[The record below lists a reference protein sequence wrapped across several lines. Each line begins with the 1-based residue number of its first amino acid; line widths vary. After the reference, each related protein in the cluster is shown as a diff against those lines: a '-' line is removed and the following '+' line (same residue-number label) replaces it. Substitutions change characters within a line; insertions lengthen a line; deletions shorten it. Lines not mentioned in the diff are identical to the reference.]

1 MKHRPTALFPL
12 LLSLLLLLS
21 ACGAGPSRP
30 EDSGTREPPQ
40 TEEPAAGETAEETLA
55 DLCGADWQ
63 DYLTETITMQMG
75 NRMDKDPEVVYFPI
89 ADGAPLTDYAAIDET
104 TAFEV
109 DADGNIVI
117 LFPAGAVTDAAHG
130 EQSFTVPRP

>member
-1 MKHRPTALFPL
+1 MKHRPTALFL
-12 LLSLLLLLS
+12 LLSLLLMLS
-21 ACGAGPSRP
+21 A
-30 EDSGTREPPQ
+30 
-40 TEEPAAGETAEETLA
+40 
-55 DLCGADWQ
+55 CGADWQ

>member
-1 MKHRPTALFPL
+1 MKRRSSALFPL
-12 LLSLLLLLS
+12 LLSLILLLS
-21 ACGAGPSRP
+21 ACGAEQSQP
-30 EDSGTREPPQ
+30 EDSGTQETLQ
-40 TEEPAAGETAEETLA
+40 AEEPAAGEEAAETLA
-55 DLCGADWQ
+55 DLCGEDWQ
-63 DYLTETITMQMG
+63 DYLIETITMQMG